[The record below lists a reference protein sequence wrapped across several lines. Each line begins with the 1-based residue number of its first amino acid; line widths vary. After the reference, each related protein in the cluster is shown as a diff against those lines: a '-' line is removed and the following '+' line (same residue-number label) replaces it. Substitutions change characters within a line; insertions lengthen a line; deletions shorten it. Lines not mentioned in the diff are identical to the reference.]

1 MYKFLKYSCIL
12 FLLLEVFGCFVSR
25 KLIFIAQGKD
35 TLPSYSGT
43 LLQIQNEDRIVYAY
57 FTRNSSRL
65 AVVFH
70 GQHGTLQSMS
80 YLGAKLSQMGFSV
93 LLVEYPGYG
102 KAKRYSSSESNI
114 YSDAD
119 AAINFVQKNFSFS
132 KQNTI
137 AIGYSL
143 GTGVAVEMARKN
155 LVSKMILF
163 APYTSIPDV
172 ASYRYVPILPQ
183 ILIWDRFN
191 SISKSKDLILPALIV
206 HGKKDVAVPYYMGEA
221 LSKSFSNAKLITLS
235 NANHSLFGSIT
246 ETHWKLIRDFIQ

>member
-137 AIGYSL
+137 AIGILSWNGGCCRNGSKKFSFQDDTFRALYIDSRCCFL
-143 GTGVAVEMARKN
+143 SIHSHTSSN
-155 LVSKMILF
+155 L
-163 APYTSIPDV
+163 
-172 ASYRYVPILPQ
+172 
-183 ILIWDRFN
+183 
-191 SISKSKDLILPALIV
+191 DL
-206 HGKKDVAVPYYMGEA
+206 
-221 LSKSFSNAKLITLS
+221 
-235 NANHSLFGSIT
+235 GSI
-246 ETHWKLIRDFIQ
+246 